1 MHANDNT
8 LRHLAARVS
17 AGDLGA
23 VAELRHSIQPHLPRI
38 ARRALRSTSTASAL
52 TRRVRAAAARLPQD
66 GPGRPAPGPE
76 ELAAPVADNLCESFL
91 RRVQAGVVGR
101 MMETVCD

>member
-1 MHANDNT
+1 MHANENT

-23 VAELRHSIQPHLPRI
+23 VAELRQELQPHLQRI
-38 ARRALRSTSTASAL
+38 ARRALRPTSTASTL
-52 TRRVRAAAARLPQD
+52 TRRVRAAAAQLSSNE
-66 GPGRPAPGPE
+66 PE
-76 ELAAPVADNLCESFL
+76 ELAGPVAGSLCESFL
-91 RRVQAGVVGR
+91 QRVKAGAVGR